1 MTELWG
7 PALDAELAFRREQLV
22 VAERVEPLGLDA
34 LVARAAG
41 GVGGDEVVEV
51 GAGQRILLER

>member
-22 VAERVEPLGLDA
+22 Q
-34 LVARAAG
+34 ARSGRYASCSNIHVSG
-41 GVGGDEVVEV
+41 TV
-51 GAGQRILLER
+51 GARRASEGFVTLIFEL